1 VSSLSSVTMAT
12 AAEAELGDV
21 TSIWSVNDDK
31 STTEEVRLGI
41 VIELSSSHNILLE
54 ISKYDTDD
62 ESTSS
67 LWEVTR
73 LSFSSSDVDDTEDKS
88 LSISDISVFDS
99 VPRH

>member
-1 VSSLSSVTMAT
+1 MSSLSSVTMAT

>member
-1 VSSLSSVTMAT
+1 MSSLSAVTMAT

-21 TSIWSVNDDK
+21 TSVWSVNDDK
-31 STTEEVRLGI
+31 STTEEVRLGV

-62 ESTSS
+62 DSTSS

-73 LSFSSSDVDDTEDKS
+73 LSFSSSDVDDTEGKS

>member
-1 VSSLSSVTMAT
+1 MAT

-21 TSIWSVNDDK
+21 TSVWSVNDDK
-31 STTEEVRLGI
+31 STTEEVRLGV

-62 ESTSS
+62 DSTSS

-73 LSFSSSDVDDTEDKS
+73 LSFSSSDVDDTEGKS